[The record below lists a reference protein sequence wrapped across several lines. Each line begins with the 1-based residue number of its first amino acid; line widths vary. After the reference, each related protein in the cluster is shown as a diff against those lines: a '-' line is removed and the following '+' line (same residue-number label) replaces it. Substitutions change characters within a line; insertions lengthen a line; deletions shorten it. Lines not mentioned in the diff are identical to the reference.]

1 VQECRRSSR
10 SGQVLD
16 PHASSFLIG
25 KHNRSMQ
32 SKGLAC
38 SLANRRIVSRPV
50 GHGGI
55 HSSKQRLRECGDPDS
70 LSLVYCSLR
79 SARSRL
85 IVLNRIGQVAEFIQ
99 PRLDVL
105 CEAPCPGTAA
115 SSEWQYDVWTGVTRP
130 EVGLRATKAA
140 ARISRMSSSNISQSQ
155 SAGVCL
161 RRGLCCTGSRALEIA
176 QADGEIVG
184 VWESTPRGEAF
195 SFKISTDDQAE
206 SDAIGMRS
214 SPMAGACGWC
224 EDHWGLSRWI
234 PSKVGRA
241 LTRPQ
246 GARPATLR

>member
-1 VQECRRSSR
+1 MQECRRSSR

-99 PRLDVL
+99 RRLDVL

-140 ARISRMSSSNISQSQ
+140 ARISRMSSNQYIAESERWRMSPTRIMLHWIACARDRSGGRRDRRSMGEHT
-155 SAGVCL
+155 A
-161 RRGLCCTGSRALEIA
+161 RRGVLI
-176 QADGEIVG
+176 
-184 VWESTPRGEAF
+184 
-195 SFKISTDDQAE
+195 
-206 SDAIGMRS
+206 
-214 SPMAGACGWC
+214 
-224 EDHWGLSRWI
+224 
-234 PSKVGRA
+234 
-241 LTRPQ
+241 
-246 GARPATLR
+246 